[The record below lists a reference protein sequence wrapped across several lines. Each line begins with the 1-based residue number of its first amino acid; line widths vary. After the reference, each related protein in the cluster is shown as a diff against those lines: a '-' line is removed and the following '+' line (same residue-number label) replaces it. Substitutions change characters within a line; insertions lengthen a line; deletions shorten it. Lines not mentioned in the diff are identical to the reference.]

1 MRDVACDTIPLYL
14 VLYLTRTARRQHKEV
29 QRGAEPYLWDTFQA
43 RPSPSPRAS
52 SNLTLTLTL
61 TRNLALPLGHF
72 PGPLTMEEGPTRHA
86 TRCDQPSRS
95 NPNPNPNPA
104 PNQP

>member
-1 MRDVACDTIPLYL
+1 MV
-14 VLYLTRTARRQHKEV
+14 RRQHKEV

-72 PGPLTMEEGPTRHA
+72 PGPLTRI
-86 TRCDQPSRS
+86 SS
-95 NPNPNPNPA
+95 NNTQWIIDSLGHFCMDGKDIDSDEHFYKSNFCVSTVYG
-104 PNQP
+104 